1 MAAFQST
8 KLTSIDIP
16 KSLLYVDN
24 LDDSTFWGGVFQYNI
39 NLMSINIPYDS
50 SLKSIGYYVAS
61 GAPFTRI
68 FIPKFCYITKQPF
81 MWNGNLQTIELHPEN
96 PYHKLYKGCLYSY
109 DYSSLCCVP
118 ADLQEN
124 FEFHPFCY
132 KLNFACF
139 HAFHIKID
147 LVIPPQINES
157 ETLPFYECYPRSIIF
172 ENNFDCFDREYFRG
186 SNSRLV
192 LPKILKIVNAK
203 SFNYILSSYIEF
215 YSEME
220 LIKSNAFNNC
230 PYLEF
235 VKFNKLKNPLMI
247 ETNAFVNCLKLKE
260 IIFPF
265 ESADFT
271 TFNSSAL
278 SMCNSFKGIKYYLTL
293 TKNIRQQAFKSND
306 FIDIEVYYSDTEINK
321 SCGHVTIKHPFDQ
334 HCSININSC
343 NINVYRSIFELEYT
357 CTYIFV
363 IE

>member
-1 MAAFQST
+1 
-8 KLTSIDIP
+8 
-16 KSLLYVDN
+16 
-24 LDDSTFWGGVFQYNI
+24 
-39 NLMSINIPYDS
+39 
-50 SLKSIGYYVAS
+50 
-61 GAPFTRI
+61 
-68 FIPKFCYITKQPF
+68 
-81 MWNGNLQTIELHPEN
+81 
-96 PYHKLYKGCLYSY
+96 
-109 DYSSLCCVP
+109 
-118 ADLQEN
+118 
-124 FEFHPFCY
+124 
-132 KLNFACF
+132 
-139 HAFHIKID
+139 
-147 LVIPPQINES
+147 
-157 ETLPFYECYPRSIIF
+157 
-172 ENNFDCFDREYFRG
+172 
-186 SNSRLV
+186 
-192 LPKILKIVNAK
+192 
-203 SFNYILSSYIEF
+203 
-215 YSEME
+215 ME